1 LEGIAEPGLNMAF
14 PFLTKTYQ
22 VQVTVQTDTV
32 KDIPCGTSGGVMIK
46 FDKIEV
52 VNRLK
57 KEYAWETVKNY
68 SVDYDKTWIFDK
80 IHHEINQY
88 CSKHTMQEIY
98 ISKFDKLG
106 EKLITALQ
114 EGCAEWAPGI
124 EIIDVRTSKPRI
136 PDAVLKNYVEMEVEK
151 ANLLLSKENQ
161 EISRILANTELTKE
175 KLKAENESKIN
186 GVINEA
192 NMLAKRNQ
200 KLLQEVDQKILQERT
215 EVEKQVLERKNDIE
229 KKINDRMMDENLL
242 KYSLYQKLSEVP
254 KVYYESSAK
263 NILDM
268 DTFRTKDATQP

>member
-1 LEGIAEPGLNMAF
+1 
-14 PFLTKTYQ
+14 
-22 VQVTVQTDTV
+22 
-32 KDIPCGTSGGVMIK
+32 MIK

>member
-1 LEGIAEPGLNMAF
+1 MLFDTVYYALVVSIATMLMSHHIIEEGHVGVYSRGGRLLEGISEPGLNMAF
-14 PFLTKTYQ
+14 PILTKTYQ

-32 KDIPCGTSGGVMIK
+32 LDIPCGTSGGVMIK

-98 ISKFDKLG
+98 ITKFDKLG

-124 EIIDVRTSKPRI
+124 EIIDVRASKPRI
-136 PDAVLKNYVEMEVEK
+136 PDGVLKNYVEMEVEK

-192 NMLAKRNQ
+192 NMLAKQNQ
-200 KLLQEVDQKILQERT
+200 KLISEIDQRILQEKT
-215 EVEKQVLERKNDIE
+215 EVERLVLEKKNDIE
-229 KKINDRMMDENLL
+229 KKINDRMMDENL
-242 KYSLYQKLSEVP
+242 
-254 KVYYESSAK
+254 
-263 NILDM
+263 
-268 DTFRTKDATQP
+268 

>member
-1 LEGIAEPGLNMAF
+1 MEGIAEPGLNMAF